1 MESLLQT
8 ETTSSTDFIVER
20 LNGVFSMIKIFIKLL
35 NEGRRLSDYEKFP
48 FQIQE
53 GSSIRDFIKDLMK
66 NYGEALEVY
75 MEDRKSEVLHHNAI
89 ILVNGE
95 MIAAGWKIRIEL
107 LTKGV
112 LDTELFEGDTIVFM
126 IAIGGG

>member
-1 MESLLQT
+1 
-8 ETTSSTDFIVER
+8 
-20 LNGVFSMIKIFIKLL
+20 MIKIFIRLL
-35 NEGRRLSDYEKFP
+35 NKGRRLSDYEKFP

-75 MEDRKSEVLHHNAI
+75 MEDRKSEALHHNAI

-95 MIAAGWKIRIEL
+95 MIAAGWKIRMEL

>member
-1 MESLLQT
+1 
-8 ETTSSTDFIVER
+8 
-20 LNGVFSMIKIFIKLL
+20 
-35 NEGRRLSDYEKFP
+35 
-48 FQIQE
+48 
-53 GSSIRDFIKDLMK
+53 MK

-95 MIAAGWKIRIEL
+95 MIAAGWKIRMEL